1 MIPLGLDQMA
11 IGIGRRQFMSALGGT
26 ALAWP
31 LSAHA
36 QQTVMPV
43 IGLLHPG
50 SSSEF
55 VDFVAAFR
63 KGLSQ
68 TGFVEGQN
76 LAIEYRWAD
85 NHYERLPALAAELV
99 RHQVT
104 VIAAIGGAAPA
115 KAAKAAT
122 TTIPIIFIAAGYPV
136 KDDLVSSLNRPGGNL
151 TGLSLLN
158 LAVAG
163 KRLELLHELIPKA
176 TLVDVLVNP
185 TNPQT
190 APELEQLDVAARSLR
205 LQTRVHNVSN
215 TDELLTAYAALVQDK
230 AAALLVVSDPL
241 FTSQRNEMVAL
252 AARHAIPTVY
262 QYREFATAGGLMSY
276 GTNLVDA
283 YRQSGVYTGKVL
295 KGIKPADLPVEQ
307 VTKFEMIVNLK
318 AARALGLEVPT
329 SILLSADE
337 VIE

>member
-1 MIPLGLDQMA
+1 MA
-11 IGIGRRQFMSALGGT
+11 MGIGRRQFISALGGT
-26 ALAWP
+26 VVAWP
-31 LSAHA
+31 LAARA
-36 QQTVMPV
+36 QQPAMPV

-85 NHYERLPALAAELV
+85 NHYERLPALAADLV
-99 RHQVT
+99 RHQVA
-104 VIAAIGGAAPA
+104 VIAAIGGAASA

-122 TTIPIIFIAAGYPV
+122 TTIPIIFIAAGDPV
-136 KDDLVSSLNRPGGNL
+136 KDDLVSSLSRPGGNL

-185 TNPQT
+185 ANPQT
-190 APELEQLDVAARSLR
+190 APELEQLDAAARSLR
-205 LQTRVHNVSN
+205 LQARVHNASN

-307 VTKFEMIVNLK
+307 VTKFEMIVNLR